1 MVACE
6 SHKLDGAG
14 STPASASMIEA
25 PVQGGGSVR
34 AHSRDLDGYS
44 LECSKRGRDKGES
57 ANAGSH
63 EGEWRNGRR
72 SGLKIR
78 RREA

>member
-14 STPASASMIEA
+14 STPASASMIAA
-25 PVQGGGSVR
+25 PVQGGGICR
-34 AHSRDLDGYS
+34 AHSRDY
-44 LECSKRGRDKGES
+44 
-57 ANAGSH
+57 